1 MLYSRETANKK
12 MNHSCNEL
20 FKKAEKI
27 SINELTDGST
37 LQRNVRCFQKLFD
50 ELLYSRGKK
59 QAENLQP
66 SFEKLRI
73 ENLTWK
79 VYVGKTNKA
88 SLVSIFKIRLE
99 LFQIS
104 MNLPCGQNW
113 IDQHILETHILA
125 DLVLNTKKH
134 KNI

>member
-1 MLYSRETANKK
+1 MRVNINHSFSSKDFVSQCLSRVHPKRKEKQHLNVGVLYSRETANKK

-73 ENLTWK
+73 EN
-79 VYVGKTNKA
+79 
-88 SLVSIFKIRLE
+88 
-99 LFQIS
+99 
-104 MNLPCGQNW
+104 
-113 IDQHILETHILA
+113 
-125 DLVLNTKKH
+125 
-134 KNI
+134 